1 VAGQEEGAKVIDA
14 RARGLANIHA
24 AMMTLFVGVVFW
36 AWAYVNLNFH
46 VPYVHMNPYENLL
59 PYFLCAIG
67 GMLLSARDLSRH
79 LAARFHLPDLGASAR
94 LAFRQVALMALLIFA
109 TMAATQDHSIS
120 RLYLGTMLIW
130 CWLGLAVLNAWLP
143 GRLARLIF
151 QKGHRLPT
159 VFIGNAGSF
168 AKVQEWIANKQPL
181 GIHPVGLLSPE
192 SPAEGPEA
200 PTVPWLGTLAD
211 LPRVLE
217 ERPVG
222 QVVMLE
228 LPATDAE
235 ASQVIAACRDRG
247 CRLLIHSNI
256 EERYSQPLVPITEEG
271 RHFYTLQEEPLEDP
285 LNRLTK
291 RVFDLAVAV
300 PVVVLIL
307 PLLCASV
314 ALMQAIQAPGPLF
327 HARERRG
334 KQGKIFFMLKFR
346 SMFTAPH
353 DAAAESMQA
362 SPGDERIFPFG
373 GFLRRRSLDEFP
385 QFWNVLVGEMSI
397 VGPRPYMP
405 LLDEEFRQQT
415 QGYRTRNLVKPG
427 ITGLSQ
433 SLGFR
438 GAVLEEE
445 MVRRRVYW
453 DVYYISH
460 WSVWM
465 DLQITARTLWQVIA
479 PPATAF

>member
-1 VAGQEEGAKVIDA
+1 MIDA

-24 AMMTLFVGVVFW
+24 ALSTLFVGALFW
-36 AWAYVNLNFH
+36 AWACVNLTWH
-46 VPYVHMNPYENLL
+46 VPFVHMNPYENLV

-67 GMLLSARDLSRH
+67 GMLVSARDVSRR
-79 LAARFHLPDLGASAR
+79 LAARFHLPDLGGSAR
-94 LAFRQVALMALLIFA
+94 LAFRQVAVMALLIFA
-109 TMAATQDHSIS
+109 MMFATQDHSVS
-120 RLYLGTMLIW
+120 RLFLGSLLVW
-130 CWLGLAVLNAWLP
+130 CWAGLVFLNAWAP
-143 GRLARLIF
+143 GMLARFVF
-151 QKGHRLPT
+151 QKGHQLPT
-159 VFIGNAGSF
+159 VFIGKPESF
-168 AKVQEWIANKQPL
+168 ARVREWIATKLPL
-181 GIHPVGLLSPE
+181 GIHPVGLIS
-192 SPAEGPEA
+192 PEA
-200 PTVPWLGTLAD
+200 PPAGLLAPWLGTLAD

-217 ERPVG
+217 DSLVG
-222 QVVMLE
+222 QVIMLE

-235 ASQVIAACRDRG
+235 AGFVINACRDRG

-256 EERYSQPLVPITEEG
+256 EERYTQPLVPMTEEG

-285 LNRLTK
+285 LNRIIK
-291 RVFDLAVAV
+291 RSFDIAVSL
-300 PVVVLIL
+300 PVVVAAL
-307 PLLCASV
+307 PPLCAWV
-314 ALMQAIQAPGPLF
+314 AVMQRIQAPGPLF

-334 KQGKIFFMLKFR
+334 KQGIVFRMLKFR
-346 SMFTAPH
+346 SMFAAPT
-353 DAAAESMQA
+353 DAASESRQA
-362 SPGDERIFPFG
+362 HSEDGRIFAFG
-373 GFLRRRSLDEFP
+373 RFMRRRSLDEFP

-433 SLGFR
+433 SLGYR

-460 WSVWM
+460 WSIWL
-465 DLQITARTLWQVIA
+465 DLQITARTLWQVVR
-479 PPATAF
+479 PPETAF

>member
-1 VAGQEEGAKVIDA
+1 MIDA

-24 AMMTLFVGVVFW
+24 AVVTLFVGAVFW
-36 AWAYVNLNFH
+36 VWAYVNLNFH

-67 GMLLSARDLSRH
+67 GMLLSARDVSRH
-79 LAARFHLPDLGASAR
+79 LAARFHLPDFGASAR
-94 LAFRQVALMALLIFA
+94 LAFRQVSLMALLIFA
-109 TMAATQDHSIS
+109 LMFAMQDHSIS
-120 RLYLGTMLIW
+120 RLYLGTMLVW
-130 CWLGLAVLNAWLP
+130 CWLGLSVLNAWLP

-159 VFIGNAGSF
+159 VFIGKPGSF
-168 AKVQEWIANKQPL
+168 AKVREWISNKEPL
-181 GIHPVGLLSPE
+181 GIFPVGLLSPE
-192 SPAEGPEA
+192 APPSGPDA
-200 PTVPWLGTLAD
+200 LPVPWLGTLGD

-228 LPATDAE
+228 LPATDDE
-235 ASQVIAACRDRG
+235 AGRIITACRDRG
-247 CRLLIHSNI
+247 CRLLIHSDI
-256 EERYSQPLVPITEEG
+256 EERYKQPLVPITEEG

-285 LNRLTK
+285 MNRIIK
-291 RVFDLAVAV
+291 RLFDLAVAV
-300 PVVVLIL
+300 PVVVLVL
-307 PLLCASV
+307 PFLCAWV
-314 ALMQAIQAPGPLF
+314 AVMQAVQAPGPLF

-334 KQGKIFFMLKFR
+334 KQGKIFCMLKFR
-346 SMFTAPH
+346 SMYQAPD
-353 DAAAESMQA
+353 DAAAEAMQA
-362 SPGDERIFPFG
+362 LTEDQRVFPFG
-373 GFLRRRSLDEFP
+373 RFMRRRSLDEFP

-405 LLDEEFRQQT
+405 LLDKEFRQQT

-460 WSVWM
+460 WSPWM

-479 PPATAF
+479 PPETAF

>member
-1 VAGQEEGAKVIDA
+1 
-14 RARGLANIHA
+14 
-24 AMMTLFVGVVFW
+24 
-36 AWAYVNLNFH
+36 VNLHFH
-46 VPYVHMNPYENLL
+46 VPYVHMNPYENLV

-67 GMLLSARDLSRH
+67 GMLLSARDVSRH
-79 LAARFHLPDLGASAR
+79 LAARFHLPDLGRSAR
-94 LAFRQVALMALLIFA
+94 LAFRQVALMAMLIFS
-109 TMAATQDHSIS
+109 TMFATQDHSVS
-120 RLYLGTMLIW
+120 RLFLGTLLVW
-130 CWLGLAVLNAWLP
+130 CWLGLALLNAWVP
-143 GRLARLIF
+143 GRLARVIF

-159 VFIGNAGSF
+159 VFVGTPASF
-168 AKVQEWIANKQPL
+168 AKVREWIANKEPL
-181 GIHPVGLLSPE
+181 GIDPVGLLSPE
-192 SPAEGPEA
+192 TFSSDAESLS
-200 PTVPWLGTLAD
+200 VPWLGALSD
-211 LPRVLE
+211 LPRVLR

-228 LPATDAE
+228 LPGSDEE
-235 ASQVIAACRDRG
+235 ASRVIEACRDHG

-256 EERYSQPLVPITEEG
+256 EERYTQPLVPITEEG

-285 LNRLTK
+285 LNRLIK
-291 RVFDLAVAV
+291 RIFDIVVAL
-300 PVVVLIL
+300 PVVVLVL
-307 PLLCASV
+307 PLLCAWV

-334 KQGKIFFMLKFR
+334 KQGKIFCMLKFR
-346 SMFTAPH
+346 SMFAAPS

-362 SPGDERIFPFG
+362 LSVDQRIFPFG
-373 GFLRRRSLDEFP
+373 RLMRRRSLDEFP

-415 QGYRTRNLVKPG
+415 QGYLIRNLVKPG

-465 DLQITARTLWQVIA
+465 DVQITAKTLLQVIS

>member
-1 VAGQEEGAKVIDA
+1 MIDA
-14 RARGLANIHA
+14 RARGLASLHA
-24 AMMTLFVGVVFW
+24 AAMTLFVGAVFW
-36 AWAYVNLNFH
+36 TWAYINLNFS
-46 VPYVHMNPYENLL
+46 VPFIHMNVYENLL
-59 PYFLCAIG
+59 PYFLCVIG
-67 GMLLSARDLSRH
+67 GMLLSARDVSRH
-79 LAARFHLPDLGASAR
+79 LVARFHLPDLGASAR
-94 LAFRQVALMALLIFA
+94 LAFRQVAFMATLLFA
-109 TMAATQDHSIS
+109 MMFATQDHSIS
-120 RLYLGTMLIW
+120 RLFLGSFLVW
-130 CWLGLAVLNAWLP
+130 CWIGLTVLNAWLP
-143 GRLARLIF
+143 GRMARMIF

-159 VFIGNAGSF
+159 VFIGQPGSF
-168 AKVQEWIANKQPL
+168 AKVQEWIANKEPL

-192 SPAEGPEA
+192 APSSGPDAIPA
-200 PTVPWLGTLAD
+200 PWLGTLAD

-228 LPATDAE
+228 LPATDEE
-235 ASQVIAACRDRG
+235 AGWIIAACRDRG

-256 EERYSQPLVPITEEG
+256 EDRYTQPLVPITEEG

-285 LNRLTK
+285 INRFLK
-291 RVFDLAVAV
+291 RSFDLVVAL
-300 PVVVLIL
+300 PVVVVVL
-307 PLLCASV
+307 PSLCVMV
-314 ALMQAIQAPGPLF
+314 AVMQAVQAPGPLF

-334 KQGKIFFMLKFR
+334 KQGRAFRMLKFR
-346 SMFTAPH
+346 SMFKAPAN
-353 DAAAESMQA
+353 AAAESLQA
-362 SPGDERIFPFG
+362 ETEDHRIFPFG
-373 GFLRRRSLDEFP
+373 RFLRRRSLDEFP
-385 QFWNVLVGEMSI
+385 QFWNVLAGEMSV

-460 WSVWM
+460 WSLWM

-479 PPATAF
+479 PPETAY